1 MLHKGSG
8 VSLVFLYTSA
18 VWMLGGPLL
27 ELMAELPLSDKHIGL
42 HEIMSHRSQGH

>member
-8 VSLVFLYTSA
+8 VSLVLLYTSA
-18 VWMLGGPLL
+18 VWMGGLLL
-27 ELMAELPLSDKHIGL
+27 ELMAELPLGGKHIGL